1 MKLKHVAVVFA
12 AFVCISA
19 PAWSDTMSPD
29 ARDAAP
35 WHQYSQ
41 PARSDF
47 SQVPPEHFHASDFWQ
62 IPDASNRNLYALV
75 NGDRFR
81 GFPTGEHRIGVG
93 FNKWDG
99 SPVPRRDAGDPGPS
113 APVPEPS
120 AFALLA
126 SGLIALLGAA
136 RLRSPRGS
144 RVAS

>member
-1 MKLKHVAVVFA
+1 MKLRYVAVVFA

-19 PAWSDTMSPD
+19 PAWSDTISQG
-29 ARDAAP
+29 ARDADS

-41 PARSDF
+41 PAGFDF
-47 SQVPPEHFHASDFWQ
+47 SLAAPEHFHASDFWQ
-62 IPDASNRNLYALV
+62 TPDASSLNLYKLV

-81 GFPTGEHRIGVG
+81 GFPTGEHWIGVG

-99 SPVPRRDAGDPGPS
+99 SPVPHRDAGDPGPS

-126 SGLIALLGAA
+126 SGLIALLGWA
-136 RLRSPRGS
+136 RLTSQRRPRS
-144 RVAS
+144 A